1 MVEEMNKMEK
11 ALGQRLQGRG
21 EDEGRIRQNEELK

>member
-11 ALGQRLQGRG
+11 ALGQRLQERG
-21 EDEGRIRQNEELK
+21 EDDI